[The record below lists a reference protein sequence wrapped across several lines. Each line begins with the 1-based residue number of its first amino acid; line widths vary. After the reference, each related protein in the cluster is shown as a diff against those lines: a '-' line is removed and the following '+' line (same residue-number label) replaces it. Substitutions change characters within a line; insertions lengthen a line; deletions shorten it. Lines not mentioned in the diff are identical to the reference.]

1 MDIILCF
8 YGLIAEISFVFFPIP
23 PIVFMLSL
31 LWSLNLLKNESFE
44 TFNDFCIRWKCH
56 IKLFLICCISLLMLS
71 MNPLL

>member
-1 MDIILCF
+1 MDIILWF
-8 YGLIAEISFVFFPIP
+8 YALIAGISMILFPIP

-44 TFNDFCIRWKCH
+44 TFKDFCIWWKGH

-71 MNPLL
+71 MNPVR